1 MKKIFY
7 ILIIFFFSSPA
18 QSHSTHY
25 KGIVKIEMEVFRNN
39 EVIGYSNYFFEHQ
52 NNLMTVKNY
61 TQFKVKLLGV
71 NVFSIL
77 SEAIEKFK
85 GDQLIFLNQQHFK
98 IIKKNM

>member
-39 EVIGYSNYFFEHQ
+39 KLIGYSNYYFEHEKDV
-52 NNLMTVKNY
+52 MTIKNY
-61 TQFKVKLLGV
+61 TQFKVKLLGIII
-71 NVFSIL
+71 FMGSRHPSLRGIL
-77 SEAIEKFK
+77 S
-85 GDQLIFLNQQHFK
+85 LIKVLNT
-98 IIKKNM
+98 